1 MAAKSEVA
9 SRYHLSLKISQ
20 TILSQNLSRQHFT
33 LETIIRQLI
42 IFGFSLNRICASSLC
57 FNVFISMFSTYMQ
70 LTMLKES
77 FVFLSSSKYGHFKH
91 DFFSG
96 TNIEEDIEVVAF
108 PIFGFAKTTA
118 VVV

>member
-1 MAAKSEVA
+1 M
-9 SRYHLSLKISQ
+9 R
-20 TILSQNLSRQHFT
+20 
-33 LETIIRQLI
+33 
-42 IFGFSLNRICASSLC
+42 
-57 FNVFISMFSTYMQ
+57 

-91 DFFSG
+91 DLFSG
-96 TNIEEDIEVVAF
+96 TNVEEDIEVVAF